1 MKGGGSAAFGCYVGG
16 VGGGG
21 VEAVSC
27 DQLTQNNKGVGRQ
40 RSGEA
45 S

>member
-1 MKGGGSAAFGCYVGG
+1 MVAALLLV
-16 VGGGG
+16 VTWVAWGGGG

-40 RSGEA
+40 RRGEA